1 MPTAKAM
8 AEPPEG
14 LLVVVFQY
22 CSSFTLSDQYSVLFY
37 FALLVLHC
45 NWLEDHHGVLNK
57 TYLIC
62 DPFEN
67 FFRGTVILKSVEHV
81 EHIASLQRTQVTM
94 YISCISSHLA
104 LLYSRARWAGEMEK
118 ASFCKNL
125 LELFSNSESLWLKTL
140 MRKCCRCLSAVWMLL
155 LLCSATK
162 WMNFI

>member
-1 MPTAKAM
+1 MPPAKVM

-104 LLYSRARWAGEMEK
+104 LLYSRAR
-118 ASFCKNL
+118 
-125 LELFSNSESLWLKTL
+125 
-140 MRKCCRCLSAVWMLL
+140 
-155 LLCSATK
+155 
-162 WMNFI
+162 